1 MEIMAEFLLIASDF
15 PMEVV
20 YKKIGLKG
28 EIEFQNKKTFNTLS
42 GGSYLRP
49 KSCSITYTTGYINTI
64 NVEETIGLIYDL
76 LHPREKQ
83 IIDSINQFNLQSKF
97 CIVLNLTDNPCIYL
111 PQKFINMASR
121 LHADIEF
128 DTYIG

>member
-1 MEIMAEFLLIASDF
+1 MEIMVEYFLISDDF

-20 YKKIGLKG
+20 YEKIGLKG
-28 EIEFQNKKTFNTLS
+28 EIELQEEKTFKTLS
-42 GGSYLRP
+42 YDSYLRP

-64 NVEETIGLIYDL
+64 NVEDTIELIYNL

-83 IIDSINQFNLQSKF
+83 IIDSINQFDLQSKF

-111 PQKFINMASR
+111 PQKFIDMASR
-121 LHADIEF
+121 LQADIEF